1 MIKKAKAYRVES
13 SCVFYVAPS
22 HHIYGNLYCIIIVW
36 PSAPVWLSTTSFRI
50 ATKYGRLGR
59 GPVGD
64 GDRVVSRSTSAI
76 APDDSQVEE
85 TLLPAGVLTEPPKFL
100 HNEEVAGLL
109 EAGRQAVIDAMRA
122 AAEAEAAAAAAAA
135 AQAAAEAAEAE
146 AAESEAAGK

>member
-1 MIKKAKAYRVES
+1 M
-13 SCVFYVAPS
+13 
-22 HHIYGNLYCIIIVW
+22 
-36 PSAPVWLSTTSFRI
+36 
-50 ATKYGRLGR
+50 
-59 GPVGD
+59 
-64 GDRVVSRSTSAI
+64 
-76 APDDSQVEE
+76 EE